1 MSRYFLCLFN
11 ANTHKWRGGNSL
23 LNSAGLTHQ
32 KSSAE
37 VATGLLRNLLGQL
50 GGEEQTLSFTNSCQ
64 NTTDLTNR
72 QMQSRCYMSNHTKVL
87 KLLLSYHYY
96 D

>member
-1 MSRYFLCLFN
+1 MQIQR
-11 ANTHKWRGGNSL
+11 RDGNSL

-37 VATGLLRNLLGQL
+37 VATGFLRNLLGQL
-50 GGEEQTLSFTNSCQ
+50 GGEEQTFFFTNSCQ

-72 QMQSRCYMSNHTKVL
+72 EMQSRCYLRNHATV
-87 KLLLSYHYY
+87 
-96 D
+96 